1 MCDADGDKKYNNLD
15 TPGCYGLTTQGLGEL
30 LPTCIIII
38 TVQSIIY
45 YSLLK
50 TLIKGFDPTPVHS
63 GNKLDGFAHFVH
75 TGKCILDKSM
85 HYR

>member
-1 MCDADGDKKYNNLD
+1 M
-15 TPGCYGLTTQGLGEL
+15 
-30 LPTCIIII
+30 I
-38 TVQSIIY
+38 TNVHYYY
-45 YSLLK
+45 YSPKYYLLEFVED
-50 TLIKGFDPTPVHS
+50 IKGFDPTPVHS